1 VRRVYW
7 SPRAEKDL
15 AGLEVVKARRVLAG
29 VERFASSGVGDVK
42 QLQGELAG
50 TLRLRVGDLRVVFEW
65 TVTSEIRVVRIVDRK
80 DAYR

>member
-1 VRRVYW
+1 MRLVHW

-15 AGLEVVKARRVLAG
+15 SGLEVITARRVLAA

-42 QLQGELAG
+42 NLQGELAG
-50 TLRLRVGDLRVVFEW
+50 TMRLRVGDLRVVFEW
-65 TVTSEIRVVRIVDRK
+65 TDTSAIRVVRIVPRK